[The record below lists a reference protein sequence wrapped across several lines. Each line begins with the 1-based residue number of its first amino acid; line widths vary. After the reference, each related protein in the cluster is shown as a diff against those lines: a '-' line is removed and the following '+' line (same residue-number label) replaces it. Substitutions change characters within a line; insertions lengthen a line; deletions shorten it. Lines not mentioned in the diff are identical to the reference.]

1 MDSLFHQDEPSSNAL
16 VSTGHLPS
24 GNLIDALLA
33 EGHARFRSVEDG
45 AVADYIPALAA
56 ARPDLFAV
64 SMVGVDGSIHGIG
77 DVDREFSIQSIA
89 KPFVFALVC
98 QALGGGEARRKI
110 GVNSTGLPFN
120 SVMAIEL
127 NRDRTMNPMVNAG
140 AIATTSLAPGDTAD
154 EKWSF
159 VRGGLSRLAG
169 RELHLDP
176 TVYASEAATNDRNRG
191 IARLLHGYQRMYFDP
206 DEATDIYTRQCSLN
220 VTVTDLAVMGATL
233 ADGGVN
239 PITGETVIDAGRCR
253 QVLAVMATAGLYEQS
268 GDWLY
273 EVGLPGKSGVSGG
286 LVTIAPGKGGLGTYA
301 PKLDSAGNSIKGQLV
316 TRFLS
321 DRLGLNLFASRPAR

>member
-1 MDSLFHQDEPSSNAL
+1 
-16 VSTGHLPS
+16 
-24 GNLIDALLA
+24 
-33 EGHARFRSVEDG
+33 
-45 AVADYIPALAA
+45 
-56 ARPDLFAV
+56 
-64 SMVGVDGSIHGIG
+64 
-77 DVDREFSIQSIA
+77 
-89 KPFVFALVC
+89 
-98 QALGGGEARRKI
+98 
-110 GVNSTGLPFN
+110 
-120 SVMAIEL
+120 
-127 NRDRTMNPMVNAG
+127 
-140 AIATTSLAPGDTAD
+140 
-154 EKWSF
+154 
-159 VRGGLSRLAG
+159 
-169 RELHLDP
+169 
-176 TVYASEAATNDRNRG
+176 
-191 IARLLHGYQRMYFDP
+191 
-206 DEATDIYTRQCSLN
+206 
-220 VTVTDLAVMGATL
+220 MGATL